1 MASELR
7 MSRVW
12 TISKPMKI
20 SRQMGLTGRLKPMV
34 TNYWMSPETT
44 SVNRLPM
51 LNIEHIEKISLDG
64 DWRFQLLRSPL
75 DRIGKK
81 WSSIPVPGLWTMQ
94 PESDVFFDKPIY
106 TNVQMPFEEQPPFVP
121 AENPHGI
128 YERDFEVPESWK
140 DKRIV
145 LHLGGYESVA
155 LIYINGI
162 EVGLT
167 KDSRLAAE
175 FDVTKY
181 LRRGSNVV
189 RIDVT
194 KWSDAT
200 FIEDQDQWWHGG
212 ITRSV
217 KLFATHKV
225 FIERFFTTTGLEK
238 DFTTGTL
245 DIRAQI
251 TSIDNLSTDGYTLR
265 VNIEELPKVKS
276 AQLSKTLHTFTAPIW
291 TDYNEELRN
300 ASNAYFHGKF
310 WAGDMPQKTRAFIEK
325 AEPPPAGAIE
335 FKTTLPRIKPW
346 SAENPQLYTLNI
358 ELCDP
363 TGQVVEVSSQRI
375 GFRSVKVV
383 GCDLLING
391 KAVIFYGINRH
402 DFNRYTGRAL
412 TRDDMREDL
421 LELKRWN
428 FNAVRTSHY
437 PNDAAFLDLCDELG
451 FYVIGEA
458 NIESHAFISSIC
470 NDPKYLTAFVDRV
483 GRMIQRDIHHPAAV
497 MWSLG
502 NESGAGTNHE
512 AAAAYA
518 RAFDPSR
525 PLHYEG
531 GIRGNWMG
539 SHSLTDVIAPM
550 YPAISAIKEYATS
563 SKADRPLIMCE
574 YSHAMGNSNG
584 TLAEYWE
591 VIESTPGLQ
600 GGFIW
605 EFWDHG
611 PVQTLPNGTTRNAY
625 GGDYGEK
632 KHDGNF
638 CCDGMVF
645 PDRTAKPAM
654 HEFKAI
660 AAPAKI
666 TAVKAS
672 TGNFKIFNKNFF
684 NDLAAYEVHWSITRD
699 GIISDGGKVKLP
711 KVGPRKTLA
720 FKVKSTLLNR
730 VDGLG
735 ERFITFTI
743 VRIASTA
750 WSSSMSEVG
759 WNQLPLPSRFLG
771 VKAAKHSELFTNVI
785 DDYGQIVMPHGVVAP
800 VLSLWR
806 APTDND
812 RFGHIATKW
821 SRWGLRD
828 IERTDCVVSQSGTNV
843 KITNT
848 WQTSTG
854 IKINHTQVIT
864 PVAGGFRVKE
874 SVVLPKLLADVAR
887 VGTNFEL
894 KGHLSDL
901 TWFGSGPH
909 ESYPDRKIAR
919 IGRYISSVANQY
931 IPYVRPQENGGH
943 SGVRWFELTNAAGHG
958 LRIQLSKPSQVSVT
972 PNRAVDLAD
981 ATHDVEVNACGNTVV
996 HIDAAHRGVG
1006 TASCGPD
1013 TIDKYIIKTGL
1024 HTWEWVV
1031 TSISD

>member
-1 MASELR
+1 
-7 MSRVW
+7 
-12 TISKPMKI
+12 
-20 SRQMGLTGRLKPMV
+20 
-34 TNYWMSPETT
+34 
-44 SVNRLPM
+44 M

-64 DWRFQLLRSPL
+64 TWRFQLLRSPR

-81 WSSIPVPGLWTMQ
+81 WTTIPVPGLWTMQ
-94 PESDVFFDKPIY
+94 PESEIFFDKPIY
-106 TNVQMPFEEQPPFVP
+106 TNVQMPFDETPPFVP
-121 AENPHGI
+121 EENPHGV

-155 LIYINGI
+155 LVSVNGI

-175 FDVTKY
+175 FDVTK
-181 LRRGSNVV
+181 LIQRGKNVL

-217 KLFATHKV
+217 KLFATNKV
-225 FIERFFTTTGLEK
+225 FIERFYTTAGLEK
-238 DFTTGTL
+238 DCTTGTL
-245 DIRAQI
+245 NIRAYI
-251 TSIDNLSTDGYTLR
+251 ASIDNLSSDGYTLR
-265 VNIEELPKVKS
+265 TSIEELSKVKS
-276 AQLSKTLHTFTAPIW
+276 AKLEATIKHFSAPLW
-291 TDYNEELRN
+291 TERDEALKLR
-300 ASNAYFHGKF
+300 SDEYFHGKF
-310 WAGDMPQKTRAFIEK
+310 WHGNMPEDARRAI
-325 AEPPPAGAIE
+325 AENEPWPVGKIE
-335 FKTTLPRIKPW
+335 FNTKIPKIQPW
-346 SAENPQLYTLNI
+346 SAEIPNLYTLHI
-358 ELCDP
+358 ELIDP
-363 TGQVVEVSSQRI
+363 TGNVVEISQQKI
-375 GFRSVKVV
+375 GFRSVEIR
-383 GCDLLING
+383 GQELLLNG
-391 KAVIFYGINRH
+391 QPVMFYGINRH
-402 DFNRYTGRAL
+402 DFNRFTGRVL

-458 NIESHAFISSIC
+458 NIESHAFIASIC
-470 NDPKYLTAFVDRV
+470 DDPKYLTAFVDRV

-502 NESGAGTNHE
+502 NESGAGANHE

-518 RAFDPSR
+518 RNFDPSR

-574 YSHAMGNSNG
+574 YSHAMGNANG
-584 TLAEYWE
+584 TLAEYWD
-591 VIESTPGLQ
+591 VIESTHGLQ

-611 PVQTLPNGTTRNAY
+611 PVQTMPDGSTRNAY
-625 GGDYGEK
+625 GGDYGES

-654 HEFKAI
+654 HEFKSI

-666 TAVKAS
+666 TSVKAS

-684 NDLAAYEVHWSITRD
+684 KDLSEYELHWAITRD
-699 GIISDGGKVKLP
+699 GIISDSGKVNLP
-711 KVGPRKTLA
+711 KVAPRKTVA
-720 FKVKSTLLNR
+720 FTVKSPLLSKAN
-730 VDGLG
+730 GAG
-735 ERFITFTI
+735 ERFINFSI
-743 VRIASTA
+743 VKIASTV
-750 WSSSMSEVG
+750 WSPTMSEVG
-759 WNQLPLPSRFLG
+759 WSQLSLPSRSLS
-771 VKAAKHSELFTNVI
+771 VKASTQSDLFTNVV
-785 DDYGQIVMPHGVVAP
+785 DDYGQIILPYGVLAP

-812 RFGHIATKW
+812 RIGHIATKW
-821 SRWGLRD
+821 NRWGLRNL
-828 IERTDCVVSQSGTNV
+828 ERSDCVVSQTSKRV
-843 KITNT
+843 IITNIWLT
-848 WQTSTG
+848 SAGIELKHAQT
-854 IKINHTQVIT
+854 IT
-864 PVAGGFRVKE
+864 PVANGFRVKE
-874 SVVLPKLLADVAR
+874 SVTLPKSLVDVAR

-894 KGHLSDL
+894 RGELSDL

-909 ESYPDRKIAR
+909 ETYPDRKIAR
-919 IGRYISSVANQY
+919 IDRYISTVAEQY
-931 IPYVRPQENGGH
+931 TPYVRPQENGGH
-943 SGVRWFELTNAAGHG
+943 HGVRWFELTNAIGKG
-958 LRIQLSKPSQVSVT
+958 LRIQLTKPLQVSVT
-972 PNRAVDLAD
+972 PNRAIDLAD
-981 ATHDVEVNACGNTVV
+981 ATHDVEIKACGNTVV
-996 HIDAAHRGVG
+996 HIDTAHRGVG
-1006 TASCGPD
+1006 TAACGPD
-1013 TIDKYIIKTGL
+1013 TLPQYLIKSGL

-1031 TSISD
+1031 TTI

>member
-1 MASELR
+1 M
-7 MSRVW
+7 
-12 TISKPMKI
+12 I
-20 SRQMGLTGRLKPMV
+20 

-44 SVNRLPM
+44 SINRLPM

-64 DWRFQLLRSPL
+64 TWRFQLLHSPL
-75 DRIGKK
+75 ERIGKK
-81 WSSIPVPGLWTMQ
+81 WTTIPVPGLWTMQ
-94 PESDVFFDKPIY
+94 PASDVFFDKPIY
-106 TNVQMPFEEQPPFVP
+106 TNVQMPFEEQPPCVP
-121 AENPHGI
+121 AENPHGV
-128 YERDFEVPESWK
+128 YERDFEIPDSWK
-140 DKRIV
+140 EKRIV
-145 LHLGGYESVA
+145 LRLGGYESVA
-155 LIYINGI
+155 LVYLNGV

-175 FDVTKY
+175 FDVTKFI
-181 LRRGSNVV
+181 RRGNNVL

-217 KLFATHKV
+217 KLFATNKV
-225 FIERFFTTTGLEK
+225 FIERFYTTAGLEK
-238 DFTTGTL
+238 DRTTGTL
-245 DIRAQI
+245 NIRAYI
-251 TSIDNLSTDGYTLR
+251 ASIDNLSSDGYTLR
-265 VNIEELPKVKS
+265 TSIEELPKVKA
-276 AQLSKTLHTFTAPIW
+276 AQLEATLKSFSAPLW
-291 TDYNEELRN
+291 TERDEALKLR
-300 ASNAYFHGKF
+300 SDEYFHGKF
-310 WAGDMPQKTRAFIEK
+310 WHGNMPEDAKRAI
-325 AEPPPAGAIE
+325 AENEPWPVGKIE
-335 FKTTLPRIKPW
+335 FNAVIAKVRPW
-346 SAENPQLYTLNI
+346 SAENPNLYTLNI
-358 ELCDP
+358 ELIDP
-363 TGQVVEVSSQRI
+363 AGNVVEISQQKI
-375 GFRSVKVV
+375 GFRSVEIK
-383 GCDLLING
+383 GQELLLNG
-391 KAVIFYGINRH
+391 QPVMFYGINRH
-402 DFNRYTGRAL
+402 DFNRFTGRAL

-458 NIESHAFISSIC
+458 NIESHAFIASIC
-470 NDPKYLTAFVDRV
+470 DDPKYLTAFVDRV

-518 RAFDPSR
+518 RNFDPSR

-574 YSHAMGNSNG
+574 YSHAMGNANG
-584 TLAEYWE
+584 TLAEYWD
-591 VIESTPGLQ
+591 VIESTHGLQ

-611 PVQTLPNGTTRNAY
+611 PVQTMPDGSTRNAY
-625 GGDYGEK
+625 GGDYGEV

-666 TAVKAS
+666 TSLKAS

-684 NDLAAYEVHWSITRD
+684 KDLSEYEVYWAITRD
-699 GIISDGGKVKLP
+699 GLVSDSGKVKLP
-711 KVGPRKTLA
+711 KTSPRKTMA
-720 FKVKSTLLNR
+720 FTVKSPLLSKA
-730 VDGLG
+730 DGTG
-735 ERFITFTI
+735 ERFINFSI
-743 VRIASTA
+743 IKIASTV
-750 WSSSMSEVG
+750 WSPTMSEVG
-759 WNQLPLPSRFLG
+759 WNQLPLPSRALS
-771 VKAAKHSELFTNVI
+771 VKASTQSDLFANVV
-785 DDYGQIVMPHGVVAP
+785 DDHGQIILPYGVYAP
-800 VLSLWR
+800 ELSLWR

-812 RFGHIATKW
+812 RIGHIATKW
-821 SRWGLRD
+821 NRWGLRD
-828 IERTDCVVSQSGTNV
+828 LNRSDCVISQTSKRVIISN
-843 KITNT
+843 I
-848 WQTSTG
+848 WLTSTG
-854 IKINHTQVIT
+854 IELKHTQTIT
-864 PVAGGFRVKE
+864 PVANGFRVKE
-874 SVVLPKLLADVAR
+874 SVTLPKLLVDVAR
-887 VGTNFEL
+887 VGTNFEVS
-894 KGHLSDL
+894 GELSDL

-909 ESYPDRKIAR
+909 ETYPDRKIAR
-919 IGRYISSVANQY
+919 IGRYLSTVANQY

-943 SGVRWFELTNAAGHG
+943 NGVRWFELTDAAGHG
-958 LRIQLSKPSQVSVT
+958 VRIQLANPLQVSVT
-972 PNRAVDLAD
+972 PNRAIDLAD
-981 ATHDVEVNACGNTVV
+981 ATHDVEVKACGNTVV

-1006 TASCGPD
+1006 TAACGPD
-1013 TIDKYIIKTGL
+1013 TLPKYLIKPGL
-1024 HTWEWVV
+1024 YTWEW
-1031 TSISD
+1031 SITTI

>member
-1 MASELR
+1 
-7 MSRVW
+7 
-12 TISKPMKI
+12 
-20 SRQMGLTGRLKPMV
+20 
-34 TNYWMSPETT
+34 
-44 SVNRLPM
+44 M
-51 LNIEHIEKISLDG
+51 LNIEHAEKISLDG
-64 DWRFQLLRSPL
+64 IWRFQLLRSPKASL
-75 DRIGKK
+75 TKK
-81 WSSIPVPGLWTMQ
+81 WSEIPVPGLWTMQ
-94 PESDVFFDKPIY
+94 PESEIFFDKPIY
-106 TNVQMPFEEQPPFVP
+106 TNVQMPFDEAPPFVP
-121 AENPHGI
+121 TENPHGV
-128 YERDFEVPESWK
+128 YERDFDLPDSWRE
-140 DKRIV
+140 KRIV
-145 LHLGGYESVA
+145 LHLGGSESVA
-155 LIYINGI
+155 LIYINGE

-175 FDVTKY
+175 FDITNFVS
-181 LRRGSNVV
+181 RGKNII

-217 KLFATHKV
+217 KIFATQKV
-225 FIERFFTTTGLEK
+225 FIERFYTTAGLEK
-238 DFTTGTL
+238 DGTTGTL

-251 TSIDNLSTDGYTLR
+251 SAIDNASCDGYTLTST
-265 VNIEELPKVKS
+265 IEELPKVGS
-276 AQLSKTLHTFTAPIW
+276 AKLSATVHTFTAPIW
-291 TDYNEELRN
+291 TEYNEELRN
-300 ASNAYFHGKF
+300 ASSAYFHGKF
-310 WAGDMPQKTRAFIEK
+310 WAGDMPEKIRAFIEK
-325 AEPPPAGAIE
+325 AEPHPAGSVH
-335 FKTTLPRIKPW
+335 FKTSIPKVKPW
-346 SAENPQLYTLNI
+346 SAEDPQLYTLLI
-358 ELCDP
+358 QLIDP
-363 TGQVVEVSSQRI
+363 SGQVVEVSSQRI

-383 GCDLLING
+383 GCDLLVNG
-391 KAVIFYGINRH
+391 QAVIFYGINRH
-402 DFNRYTGRAL
+402 DFNRFTGRAL
-412 TRDDMREDL
+412 TREDMREDL

-428 FNAVRTSHY
+428 FNSVRTSHY

-518 RAFDPSR
+518 RSFDPSR

-563 SKADRPLIMCE
+563 KKADRPLIMCE

-584 TLAEYWE
+584 TLAEYWD

-611 PVQTLPNGTTRNAY
+611 PVQQLPNGLTRNAY

-632 KHDGNF
+632 IHDGNF

-660 AAPAKI
+660 AAPAKVS
-666 TAVKAS
+666 AVKAS
-672 TGNFKIFNKNFF
+672 AGEFQIFNKNFF
-684 NDLAAYEVHWSITRD
+684 KDLSQYQLLWSITRD
-699 GIISDGGKVKLP
+699 GTICDSGRVKLP
-711 KVGPRKTLA
+711 KVSPRKTIA
-720 FKVKSTLLNR
+720 FKIKSPLLLKA
-730 VDGLG
+730 DGLG
-735 ERFITFTI
+735 ERFINFTI
-743 VRIASTA
+743 HELAATA
-750 WSSSMSEVG
+750 WAPAMKEVG
-759 WNQLPLPSRFLG
+759 WNQLRLASKSLKINSTKPLDLPASIVNELG
-771 VKAAKHSELFTNVI
+771 EI
-785 DDYGQIVMPHGVVAP
+785 DLPYGIVAP

-812 RFGHIATKW
+812 RIGHIATKW

-828 IERTDCVVSQSGTNV
+828 LSRSDCKVVRTPTSI
-843 KITNT
+843 KITTN
-848 WQTSTG
+848 WHTSTG
-854 IKINHTQVIT
+854 FIIKHVQLIEPLAQ
-864 PVAGGFRVKE
+864 GFRVKE
-874 SVVLPKLLADVAR
+874 RVVLPSQLNDVAR
-887 VGTNFEL
+887 VGVNFEL
-894 KGHLSDL
+894 DGALSDL
-901 TWFGSGPH
+901 TWFGAGPH

-919 IGRYISSVANQY
+919 IARYVSTVAGQY
-931 IPYVRPQENGGH
+931 TPYIRPQENGGRN
-943 SGVRWFELTNAAGHG
+943 GVRWFELTGAAGHG
-958 LRIQLSKPSQVSVT
+958 VRLQLPQPLQVSVT

-981 ATHDVEVNACGNTVV
+981 ASHDVEVVACGNTVV
-996 HIDAAHRGVG
+996 HMDIAHRGVG

-1013 TIDKYIIKTGL
+1013 TLEKYLIKSGV
-1024 HTWEWVV
+1024 HTWEWMI
-1031 TSISD
+1031 TSI

>member
-1 MASELR
+1 
-7 MSRVW
+7 
-12 TISKPMKI
+12 
-20 SRQMGLTGRLKPMV
+20 
-34 TNYWMSPETT
+34 
-44 SVNRLPM
+44 M

-64 DWRFQLLRSPL
+64 TWRFQLLHNPL

-81 WSSIPVPGLWTMQ
+81 WSTIPVPGLWTMQ
-94 PESDVFFDKPIY
+94 PESEVFFDKPIY
-106 TNVQMPFEEQPPFVP
+106 TNVQMPFDEQPPFVP
-121 AENPHGI
+121 AENPHGV
-128 YERDFEVPESWK
+128 YERDFDFPESWK
-140 DKRIV
+140 EKRIV
-145 LHLGGYESVA
+145 LHIGGYESVA
-155 LIYINGI
+155 LVFINGV
-162 EVGLT
+162 EVGLS

-175 FDVTKY
+175 FDITKFV
-181 LRRGSNVV
+181 RRGSNVI
-189 RIDVT
+189 RIEVT

-212 ITRSV
+212 ITRSI
-217 KLFATHKV
+217 KLFATNKV
-225 FIERFFTTTGLEK
+225 FIERFYTTCGVEK
-238 DFTTGTL
+238 DCTTGTL

-251 TSIDNLSTDGYTLR
+251 SAIDGVNTDGYTLNVR
-265 VNIEELPKVKS
+265 IEELSKVKS
-276 AQLSKTLHTFTAPIW
+276 AQLSQTIHTFTAPIW

-300 ASNAYFHGKF
+300 AVSAYFHGKF
-310 WAGDMPQKTRAFIEK
+310 WAGDMPEKTRTFIEM
-325 AEPPPAGAIE
+325 AEPDPLGE
-335 FKTTLPRIKPW
+335 VKFTTRIPHISPW
-346 SAENPQLYTLNI
+346 SAEDPHLYTLNI

-363 TGQVVEVSSQRI
+363 SGQVVEISSQRI

-391 KAVIFYGINRH
+391 KPVIFYGVNRH
-402 DFNRYTGRAL
+402 DFNRFTGRAL
-412 TRDDMREDL
+412 TREDMRADL

-470 NDPKYLTAFVDRV
+470 DDPKYLTAFVDRV
-483 GRMIQRDIHHPAAV
+483 GRMIQRDIHHPSAV

-518 RAFDPSR
+518 RAFDPTR

-611 PVQTLPNGTTRNAY
+611 PVQTMPDGSKRNAY
-625 GGDYGEK
+625 GGDYGET

-666 TAVKAS
+666 STVKAA

-684 NDLAAYEVHWSITRD
+684 KDLSQYELHWTIARD
-699 GIISDGGKVKLP
+699 GVLSDSGRVKLP
-711 KVGPRKTLA
+711 KVGPRKTIA
-720 FKVKSTLLNR
+720 FKVKSTYLNKP
-730 VDGLG
+730 DGLG
-735 ERFITFTI
+735 ERFINFTF

-750 WSSSMSEVG
+750 WSPTMFEVG
-759 WNQLPLPSRFLG
+759 WNQFPLPSRSLS
-771 VKAAKHSELFTNVI
+771 VKTTKRSDLFTQIV
-785 DDYGQIVMPHGVVAP
+785 DDQGQIVLPYGETVP

-812 RFGHIATKW
+812 RIGHIATKW
-821 SRWGLRD
+821 NRWGLRD
-828 IERTDCVVSQSGTNV
+828 IDRTDCVVSQTSSSL

-848 WQTSTG
+848 WKTSTG
-854 IKINHTQVIT
+854 LVIKHSQLIT
-864 PVAGGFRVKE
+864 PVVDGFKVKE
-874 SVVLPKLLADVAR
+874 SVVLPKQLKDVAR
-887 VGTNFEL
+887 VGINFEL
-894 KGHLSDL
+894 NGGLSDL

-919 IGRYISSVANQY
+919 IGRYISTVNDQY

-943 SGVRWFELTNAAGHG
+943 SGVRWFELTNAGGHG
-958 LRIQLSKPSQVSVT
+958 VRIQLSRPLQVSVT
-972 PNRAVDLAD
+972 PNRSVDLAD
-981 ATHDVEVNACGNTVV
+981 ATHDVEVVTSGNTVV
-996 HIDAAHRGVG
+996 HIDAEHRGLG

-1013 TIDKYIIKTGL
+1013 TIAKYIIKPGL
-1024 HTWEWVV
+1024 HTWEW
-1031 TSISD
+1031 TLTLI

>member
-1 MASELR
+1 
-7 MSRVW
+7 
-12 TISKPMKI
+12 
-20 SRQMGLTGRLKPMV
+20 
-34 TNYWMSPETT
+34 MSPETT

-64 DWRFQLLRSPL
+64 TWRFQLLHSPL
-75 DRIGKK
+75 DRVGKK
-81 WSSIPVPGLWTMQ
+81 WSTIPVPGLWTMQ
-94 PESDVFFDKPIY
+94 PESGVFFDKPIY
-106 TNVQMPFEEQPPFVP
+106 TNVQMPFDEQPPQVP
-121 AENPHGI
+121 AENPHGV

-155 LIYINGI
+155 LVSVNGI

-175 FDVTKY
+175 FDVTQFI
-181 LRRGSNVV
+181 RRGSNVL

-217 KLFATHKV
+217 KLFATNKV
-225 FIERFFTTTGLEK
+225 FIERFYTTAGLEK
-238 DFTTGTL
+238 DCTTGTL
-245 DIRAQI
+245 NIRAYI
-251 TSIDNLSTDGYTLR
+251 ASIDNLSSDGYTLR
-265 VNIEELPKVKS
+265 TSIEELSKVKS
-276 AQLSKTLHTFTAPIW
+276 TKLEATIKRFSAPLW
-291 TDYNEELRN
+291 TERDEALKLR
-300 ASNAYFHGKF
+300 SDEYFHGKF
-310 WAGDMPQKTRAFIEK
+310 WHGNMPEDARRAI
-325 AEPPPAGAIE
+325 AENEPWPVGKVE
-335 FKTTLPRIKPW
+335 FNTKIPKIQPW
-346 SAENPQLYTLNI
+346 SAENPHLYTLNI
-358 ELCDP
+358 ELIDP
-363 TGQVVEVSSQRI
+363 TGNVVEISQQKI
-375 GFRSVKVV
+375 GFRSVEIK
-383 GCDLLING
+383 GQELLLNG
-391 KAVIFYGINRH
+391 QPVMFYGINRH
-402 DFNRYTGRAL
+402 DFNRFTGRAL
-412 TRDDMREDL
+412 TRDDMRQDL

-458 NIESHAFISSIC
+458 NIESHAFIASIC
-470 NDPKYLTAFVDRV
+470 DDPKYLTAFVDRV

-518 RAFDPSR
+518 RNFDPSR

-574 YSHAMGNSNG
+574 YSHAMGNANG

-591 VIESTPGLQ
+591 VIESTHGLQ

-611 PVQTLPNGTTRNAY
+611 PVQTMPDGSTRNAY
-625 GGDYGEK
+625 GGDYGEV

-654 HEFKAI
+654 HEFKSI

-666 TAVKAS
+666 TSAKAS

-684 NDLAAYEVHWSITRD
+684 KDLSEYELHWTISRD
-699 GIISDGGKVKLP
+699 GIISDSGKVKLP
-711 KVGPRKTLA
+711 KVGPRKNISFT
-720 FKVKSTLLNR
+720 VKSSLLTKA
-730 VDGLG
+730 DGVG
-735 ERFITFTI
+735 ERFINFTI
-743 VRIASTA
+743 IKIASTV
-750 WSSSMSEVG
+750 WSPTMSEVG
-759 WNQLPLPSRFLG
+759 WSQLPLPSRSLS
-771 VKAAKHSELFTNVI
+771 VKASTQSDLFANVV
-785 DDYGQIVMPHGVVAP
+785 DDYGQIIVPYGVLAP

-812 RFGHIATKW
+812 RIGHIATKW
-821 SRWGLRD
+821 NRWGLRD
-828 IERTDCVVSQSGTNV
+828 LERSDCVVSQTS
-843 KITNT
+843 KRAIITNF
-848 WQTSTG
+848 WLTSTG
-854 IKINHTQVIT
+854 IELKHTQTIT
-864 PVAGGFRVKE
+864 PVANGFRVKE
-874 SVVLPKLLADVAR
+874 SVTLPKALVDVAR

-894 KGHLSDL
+894 SGELSDL
-901 TWFGSGPH
+901 MWFGSGPH
-909 ESYPDRKIAR
+909 ETYPDRKIAR
-919 IGRYISSVANQY
+919 INRYISTVAEQY

-943 SGVRWFELTNAAGHG
+943 NGVRWFELTNAFGNG
-958 LRIQLSKPSQVSVT
+958 VRVQLTKPLQVSIT

-981 ATHDVEVNACGNTVV
+981 ATHNVEIKPCGNTVI

-1006 TASCGPD
+1006 TAACGPD
-1013 TIDKYIIKTGL
+1013 TLPEYLIKPGV

-1031 TSISD
+1031 TTI